1 VTTDPG
7 RRRLTRGLIAA
18 AAALACAM
26 TGAVGYSI
34 VSSSG
39 QPPAAAAPVAD
50 AHAQHHQLEASTTAI
65 SRAELQKRYGI
76 RLNLVAVT
84 ASGGLVDLRFT
95 VTDAKKAKH
104 IFTKASVM
112 PAVVAEDSGTVLV
125 AHHAGHHAKVTPL
138 TGASYFVLI
147 GNAGGVVQRGVPVSV
162 LFNTVRVEHV
172 TAES

>member
-1 VTTDPG
+1 MTTG
-7 RRRLTRGLIAA
+7 RRTARGLIVGAV
-18 AAALACAM
+18 ALASALG
-26 TGAVGYSI
+26 GAVAYSALHD
-34 VSSSG
+34 SPS
-39 QPPAAAAPVAD
+39 PAPAPAAAADGD
-50 AHAQHHQLEASTTAI
+50 AHAQHHQLEATTTPI
-65 SRAELQKRYGI
+65 SREALMRRYGI

-95 VTDAKKAKH
+95 VTDAKKAKR
-104 IFTKASVM
+104 IFTTASVM
-112 PAVVAEDSGTVLV
+112 PTVVAEDSGVVLE